1 MVEMG
6 IPKSFRQLFKRDAAM
21 LNRSVCLVQTMFG
34 DKGINGGRQLRN
46 VKTRRLAGRGCS
58 LPRRQLIKSGNGS
71 RAGAGMLIQKSCDGY
86 CSNDTGTS
94 LLT

>member
-6 IPKSFRQLFKRDAAM
+6 VPKSFCQFFERDAVM

-34 DKGINGGRQLRN
+34 DKGINGGRQLR
-46 VKTRRLAGRGCS
+46 KSQAMPRISTPSS
-58 LPRRQLIKSGNGS
+58 LPHRQLIKSGNGS